1 MLKSYYIAYGS
12 NLHFDQMKRRCPTA
26 EFVGTSVIKDYRLA
40 FRGCATIEPFSDALV
55 PVGIWIIDQNAE
67 KALDKY
73 EGFPVYYRKE
83 YMSITLDGKV
93 ITAMV
98 YIMNEDMHSY
108 HRPKNSYFNIV
119 VQGYRDTGLDEEYL
133 YEALNI

>member
-12 NLHFDQMKRRCPTA
+12 NLNFDQMKRRCPTA
-26 EFVGTSVIKDYRLA
+26 KFAGTSVIKGYRLT
-40 FRGCATIEPFSDALV
+40 FRGCATIEPFSEASV

-83 YMSITLDGKV
+83 YMSITLDYKA

-98 YIMNEDMHSY
+98 YIMNEDMRSCN
-108 HRPKNSYFNIV
+108 RPTDSYFNII
-119 VQGYRDTGLDEEYL
+119 VQGYRDAGLDKTYL
-133 YEALNI
+133 YEALNR

>member
-1 MLKSYYIAYGS
+1 MIKLYYIAYGS

-26 EFVGTSVIKDYRLA
+26 IFVGTSKIKGYRLA
-40 FRGCATIEPFSDALV
+40 FRGCATIEPFSEASV
-55 PVGIWIIDQNAE
+55 PIGIWIIDQNAE

-83 YMSITLDGKV
+83 YMNITLDGKT

-98 YIMNEDMHSY
+98 YIMNEDI
-108 HRPKNSYFNIV
+108 RPYNRPTDSYFNILI
-119 VQGYRDTGLDEEYL
+119 QGYRNTGLDETYL
-133 YEALNI
+133 YEALNR